1 MTDVIL
7 AFVLGTSLAGLLGY
21 FAYMKI
27 SGRLRDAEDRG
38 ILDDLEFATK
48 EQLLKEF
55 RGRPNNTYIL
65 LTPINTKEAQGLKI
79 ELNNVTSFDG
89 LTMLH
94 LATTIIYR
102 EMKSRSMAVPN
113 LGPIVSE
120 IEEDD
125 DEDDGEQLGPDQE
138 TDGEKD

>member
-1 MTDVIL
+1 MFTMNNRINNQKFSLQIRPFINWMVG
-7 AFVLGTSLAGLLGY
+7 FVLHSKLIISINNR
-21 FAYMKI
+21 AYRM
-27 SGRLRDAEDRG
+27 
-38 ILDDLEFATK
+38 
-48 EQLLKEF
+48 
-55 RGRPNNTYIL
+55 
-65 LTPINTKEAQGLKI
+65 TPINTKEEQGLKI